1 MAEVKTMNVRFQQK
15 IDTAANWAASEVILL
30 AGEIAIESDT
40 NKFKFGD
47 GQHKFSDLEYAGIDQ
62 TQLDAI
68 EDNYYR
74 VIPNDGE
81 SDADAIA
88 RVVTSPKKGDIAV
101 CERVIGGVST
111 ASSLTAYM
119 YGEVAGEN
127 GATAMQWR
135 ALDGNYDASNVY
147 FDQDLITSFAMG
159 NITLTNGMATIG
171 ASGKN
176 LMEVWESIYVKEI
189 NTDLQNT
196 APSCSMSGNSTK
208 YYLVGATSEAQT
220 ITLGL
225 SKGSYDYGYGY
236 VTSKDETDPA
246 AGTAAVTRVTN
257 DGTGVVPVATNPYTL
272 TWDGTAVS
280 PTVTNGNVFS
290 CAGIKKT
297 SAPVQAQVKGKVKY
311 EKAGNP
317 VSNLG
322 KIYPAQAYADAT
334 SGENTQTLARW
345 YYPIYQG
352 FTYEDNTDVGAVIA
366 DHANITAA
374 QLQTKLSAPASGS
387 TNTSAVITGSTAYD
401 KTKLVKAVASKAW
414 RQYYLAYP
422 KTYSYDMSA
431 AKDSNN
437 IDCTVRQ
444 AADVTLTFNGVDVV
458 YAVYYI
464 NNATPYGTKTI
475 SWTLN

>member
-1 MAEVKTMNVRFQQK
+1 MSETTKTLNVRFQQK
-15 IDTAANWAASEVILL
+15 IDTSTNWANSSIVLL
-30 AGEIAIESDT
+30 LGEIAIESDT
-40 NKFKFGD
+40 NKFKFGNGKD
-47 GQHKFSDLEYAGIDQ
+47 VYASLPYAGVDQ
-62 TQLDAI
+62 AQLDAI

-74 VIPNDGE
+74 VIPNEEETD
-81 SDADAIA
+81 SQAIA
-88 RVVTSPKKGDIAV
+88 RVVTDPKKGDIAV
-101 CERVIGGVST
+101 VERTIGGISS
-111 ASSLTAYM
+111 ASSLTGYM
-119 YGEVAGEN
+119 YN
-127 GATAMQWR
+127 GSAWQ

-159 NITLTNGMATIG
+159 NISLSNGMATIP
-171 ASGKN
+171 AAGKN
-176 LMEVWESIYVKEI
+176 LSEVWESIYVKEI
-189 NTDLQNT
+189 NTNLQN
-196 APSCSMSGNSTK
+196 AKPSCSMSGNSVK
-208 YYLVGATSEAQT
+208 YYLVGATSDAYT

-225 SKGSYDYGYGY
+225 NKGSYDYGYGY
-236 VTSKDETDPA
+236 VASKDATDPA

-257 DGTGVVPVATNPYTL
+257 DGTGVVPVATSPYAL
-272 TWDGTAVS
+272 TYNGSSVTPTA
-280 PTVTNGNVFS
+280 TNGNVFS
-290 CAGIKKT
+290 CAGVQKT
-297 SAPVQAQVKGKVKY
+297 TAPTQIQCSGTVKY

-322 KIYPAQAYADAT
+322 KIYPAQAYSNGTTDA
-334 SGENTQTLARW
+334 NTQNLARW

-387 TNTSAVITGSTAYD
+387 TSTSAVITGETAYN
-401 KTKLVKAVASKAW
+401 KTKLTKAVASKAW

-422 KTYSYDMSA
+422 KSYSFDMSA

-475 SWTLN
+475 TWTLN